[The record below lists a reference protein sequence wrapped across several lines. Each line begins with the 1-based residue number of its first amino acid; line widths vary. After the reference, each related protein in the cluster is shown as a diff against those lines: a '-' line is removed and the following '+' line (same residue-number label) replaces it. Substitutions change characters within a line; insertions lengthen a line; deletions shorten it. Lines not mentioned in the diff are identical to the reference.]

1 MENQG
6 TITEADILSDIV
18 EPDRPGLPK
27 EVAQTIV
34 RLRFHDR
41 ALMRMNELA
50 EKNRRGELTGTE
62 QADLDKYLRVGN
74 FLNLLKAKALVSLS
88 ETSHGP

>member
-1 MENQG
+1 
-6 TITEADILSDIV
+6 
-18 EPDRPGLPK
+18 
-27 EVAQTIV
+27 
-34 RLRFHDR
+34 
-41 ALMRMNELA
+41 MRMNELA